1 VPGAGDP
8 QLTVTLDATNASVAG
23 PRVDLLIARART
35 PFTSQVL
42 GGTVTECDR
51 VARTVVGDRAVTFSL
66 GSDGRFTPDR
76 GGPAISDAAL
86 RGLAAIPGQAI
97 TFTCLPPG
105 WPH

>member
-1 VPGAGDP
+1 
-8 QLTVTLDATNASVAG
+8 
-23 PRVDLLIARART
+23 
-35 PFTSQVL
+35 
-42 GGTVTECDR
+42 
-51 VARTVVGDRAVTFSL
+51 VVGDRAVTFSL